1 MNLLL
6 KSVIQY
12 SSHDDRQA
20 FTRHKYSH
28 SME

>member
-6 KSVIQY
+6 KPIIQY
-12 SSHDDRQA
+12 SSHDDKQT

-28 SME
+28 SMK